1 MATKYNW
8 TTGPVSSGLT
18 LENARVAVLNNSTY
32 NQKVL
37 IRLYDLGVSPKKK
50 VYTETMYVDP
60 SATVMANIS
69 VKEIELWEVQAIT
82 FSKRV
87 QILVGGG
94 EGNTNPVVNTVL
106 HSQLVRL

>member
-1 MATKYNW
+1 M
-8 TTGPVSSGLT
+8 
-18 LENARVAVLNNSTY
+18 ENARVAVLNNSTY

-37 IRLYDLGVSPKKK
+37 IRLYNLSVSPKKK

-60 SATVMANIS
+60 SSTVTVNVSIN
-69 VKEIELWEVQAIT
+69 EIGLWEVQAVT

-87 QILVGGG
+87 QILVTSGS
-94 EGNTNPVVNTVL
+94 GNSDQVINTVL